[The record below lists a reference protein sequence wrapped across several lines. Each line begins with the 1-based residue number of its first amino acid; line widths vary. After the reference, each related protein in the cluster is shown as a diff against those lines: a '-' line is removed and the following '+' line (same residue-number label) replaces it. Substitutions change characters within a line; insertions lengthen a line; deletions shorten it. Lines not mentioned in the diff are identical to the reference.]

1 TVAIER
7 AANQLAREMAFP
19 VLHGL
24 DPDFIRILRAQFQRQ
39 LPDVAMWIVP
49 RLAPTEESENQD
61 LVLLHGRRS
70 GEVIVALSARENA
83 ACERQQSG
91 AQGDQTE
98 SPAEAD
104 HPCHTDYLLVKV
116 PRFMNRPSP
125 ALPLNSLFSTSTGP
139 CGSPALGTALPRASS

>member
-61 LVLLHGRRS
+61 LVLLHGRRR
-70 GEVIVALSARENA
+70 GEAIVALSARENA
-83 ACERQQSG
+83 ACTRPQ
-91 AQGDQTE
+91 
-98 SPAEAD
+98 
-104 HPCHTDYLLVKV
+104 
-116 PRFMNRPSP
+116 PRPPHRPTKP
-125 ALPLNSLFSTSTGP
+125 PP
-139 CGSPALGTALPRASS
+139 